1 MYIYVELIHTIGREE
16 MSACGKYEK
25 YTITSLYLSISIS
38 LYIYTYIHTYICVC
52 VYIYIHTYIPEG
64 DLPARLAPGWS
75 RRCGT
80 GGATCAG
87 DG

>member
-52 VYIYIHTYIPEG
+52 VYIYIHTYIYVYLYTRGAHPYRWQRGSE
-64 DLPARLAPGWS
+64 RLRIKG
-75 RRCGT
+75 
-80 GGATCAG
+80 
-87 DG
+87 